1 LLSCTSCKAAEH
13 WYLPC
18 RYELCM
24 FNWHGVRSDAAV
36 YQRLSPDA
44 QQAAAHGGRGD
55 LRPEQQET
63 RRQVHAL
70 AVLLI
75 RIRMFLGF
83 PDPDPDPVVRGTDP
97 AQVPSI
103 IKQK

>member
-1 LLSCTSCKAAEH
+1 
-13 WYLPC
+13 
-18 RYELCM
+18 M

-63 RRQVHAL
+63 RRQVPYIL
-70 AVLLI
+70 YVTLRYVTFRYVL
-75 RIRMFLGF
+75 
-83 PDPDPDPVVRGTDP
+83 GTRT
-97 AQVPSI
+97 VWHPSQPI
-103 IKQK
+103 YISTYW

>member
-1 LLSCTSCKAAEH
+1 MKRKNPENS
-13 WYLPC
+13 P
-18 RYELCM
+18 

-36 YQRLSPDA
+36 YQRLCPDA

-55 LRPEQQET
+55 MRPEQQET
-63 RRQVHAL
+63 RRQVYAQQCWR
-70 AVLLI
+70 I

-83 PDPDPDPVVRGTDP
+83 PDPDPVVQGSDP
-97 AQVPSI
+97 APASSI

>member
-1 LLSCTSCKAAEH
+1 
-13 WYLPC
+13 
-18 RYELCM
+18 M
-24 FNWHGVRSDAAV
+24 RSDAAV

-63 RRQVHAL
+63 RRQVYAL
-70 AVLLI
+70 ALLRI
-75 RIRMFLGF
+75 RIRRIRTMFFGLL
-83 PDPDPDPVVRGTDP
+83 DPDPDPVVRGTDP
-97 AQVPSI
+97 APPI

>member
-1 LLSCTSCKAAEH
+1 V
-13 WYLPC
+13 
-18 RYELCM
+18 

-63 RRQVHAL
+63 RRQV
-70 AVLLI
+70 
-75 RIRMFLGF
+75 
-83 PDPDPDPVVRGTDP
+83 PVPYTVCCTLRYVTLRHVTWDT
-97 AQVPSI
+97 
-103 IKQK
+103 